1 MRSCGSIGM
10 GRECFSP
17 MDTYSLTPTSKHYTC
32 MIVLLSRAGK
42 LNGVKKMP
50 KEAHSVTWSSLLGA
64 GRWHDLAQTRQ
75 LMKYEGMHKSPECS
89 WTEDR
94 DGVHDF
100 LASDRTNARTEEIY
114 PLEQGVRVIS
124 SMRILF
130 SPLWPVHNV
139 LVK

>member
-1 MRSCGSIGM
+1 MNL
-10 GRECFSP
+10 
-17 MDTYSLTPTSKHYTC
+17 YSS
-32 MIVLLSRAGK
+32 
-42 LNGVKKMP
+42 
-50 KEAHSVTWSSLLGA
+50 A
-64 GRWHDLAQTRQ
+64 GRWRDLAQTRQ

-94 DGVHDF
+94 DRVHDF

-114 PLEQGVRVIS
+114 PLEQGVQVIS